1 MWRAMSLGSYKMAA
15 SKIIIASSDTIDIVT
30 NLIDHKISGNEVI
43 IGGCYTDKQGR
54 GE

>member
-1 MWRAMSLGSYKMAA
+1 MAA
-15 SKIIIASSDTIDIVT
+15 SSMIIANSNKIDIVT